1 MTIEETG
8 REYLRQS
15 RELFNQAEKVRE
27 GMCFAKSGGDL
38 CRMREQHEK
47 LLEIA
52 RDMRSTGEYLV
63 HYYEE

>member
-1 MTIEETG
+1 MTLEETG
-8 REYLRQS
+8 REYIRQS
-15 RELFNQAEKVRE
+15 REIFNQAEKVKIA
-27 GMCFAKSGGDL
+27 MSSAKGGDL

-52 RDMRSTGEYLV
+52 RDLKITGEHLV